1 MKSKFF
7 VLSQHM
13 VYTISYL
20 VFVTGNISDLLEI
33 PSGLQGENGLQNSK
47 KLKNVVHEIVAINAI
62 NFFF

>member
-1 MKSKFF
+1 
-7 VLSQHM
+7 M